1 MNVRILYGCIC
12 LLTLASC
19 IKNDVPYPYIP
30 GNILEM
36 TVEGQ
41 TGETEI
47 DVAKNIV
54 NITVDGNVDVD
65 SLKVLKLKISDKAM
79 MTPDSAACVKF
90 VKFPRWGFDSL
101 EALPS
106 AANTCMRLGKP
117 AKILLQTYQEYYWT
131 IQVKQVIHR
140 AIKVKNQVG
149 EAIVDES
156 NKTVLIYVTEEQKL
170 DEIQIDSMELGGS
183 KATVVP
189 SPQTVTNFFRPQK
202 FIVCRLGKYFEEWIV
217 DVVQTASIGTPGE
230 ADVWA
235 RHATVSGGIKQGV
248 DPEIEYKKES
258 ESTWTTLASEAI
270 TKTSSTAFKAEL
282 TGLEDGTT
290 YFWRIVAEGQTSDEA
305 TFTTEKII
313 EVPNLNFDTWTQDGK
328 NWYPNPVADNYEDPQ
343 AYWATGNEGVTSGLA
358 GGFEA
363 NSAPS
368 DDAVSGRAVRMIT
381 LVGVNLVGTAAG
393 NLFVGTYKTNMTKP
407 SASVSF
413 GRPFT
418 GARPTGLKGWYKYR
432 SMPVDYVG
440 SPADLKNDQCHI
452 YVKVWDAS
460 DNLIGYGEFVG
471 SETVTQYTEF
481 SFDIAYSNKKAKPAK
496 MTIVATSSRYGGD
509 FKGSKVSGSVGTGS
523 ELYVDEFELLYE

>member
-1 MNVRILYGCIC
+1 M
-12 LLTLASC
+12 
-19 IKNDVPYPYIP
+19 
-30 GNILEM
+30 
-36 TVEGQ
+36 
-41 TGETEI
+41 
-47 DVAKNIV
+47 
-54 NITVDGNVDVD
+54 
-65 SLKVLKLKISDKAM
+65 
-79 MTPDSAACVKF
+79 
-90 VKFPRWGFDSL
+90 
-101 EALPS
+101 
-106 AANTCMRLGKP
+106 
-117 AKILLQTYQEYYWT
+117 
-131 IQVKQVIHR
+131 
-140 AIKVKNQVG
+140 
-149 EAIVDES
+149 
-156 NKTVLIYVTEEQKL
+156 
-170 DEIQIDSMELGGS
+170 
-183 KATVVP
+183 
-189 SPQTVTNFFRPQK
+189 
-202 FIVCRLGKYFEEWIV
+202 
-217 DVVQTASIGTPGE
+217 QTASIGTPGE

-381 LVGVNLVGTAAG
+381 LGGVNLVGTAAG